1 MLTSTAILL
10 LLLEWLSL
18 CPEENLGEF
27 PHCYAVIHRILAVS
41 QTHKRCFTARATGKI
56 PTGKNNH
63 TWGSVISQPFRLD
76 SNEIQW
82 RTNGDLILR
91 CFYEKKRKKSHM
103 YLLYKVSDLI
113 NVLRFVKIPN
123 TAITVR
129 DLNMIFINLCFIALF
144 PFSLFLLNNPE
155 LWLIV
160 RNISGWSQ
168 VKRSSVWFRSVILCY
183 NVFHV

>member
-91 CFYEKKRKKSHM
+91 CFYEKKVSYVSPLQSFRSHQCAQICQNTK
-103 YLLYKVSDLI
+103 YCNNS
-113 NVLRFVKIPN
+113 LRSQYDIHK
-123 TAITVR
+123 
-129 DLNMIFINLCFIALF
+129 
-144 PFSLFLLNNPE
+144 SLFYCSLSFLA
-155 LWLIV
+155 
-160 RNISGWSQ
+160 
-168 VKRSSVWFRSVILCY
+168 
-183 NVFHV
+183 FHPQ